1 MAVLIDNDRITMMQK
16 FAQDMSGTRTAVSI
30 VKADLRAAVNAIDDW
45 VEANAS
51 AFNTTIPQP
60 ARGALT
66 TQQKAKL
73 LWYVV
78 QRRFE
83 VS

>member
-1 MAVLIDNDRITMMQK
+1 MAVLGDNDRVTMVQK
-16 FAQDMSGTRTAVSI
+16 FAQNMSGTRTAVSI
-30 VKADLRAAVNAIDDW
+30 VKADMRAAVNAIDDW

-51 AFNTTIPQP
+51 AFNTAIPQP
-60 ARGALT
+60 ARGAST

>member
-66 TQQKAKL
+66 TQQKAKR

>member
-1 MAVLIDNDRITMMQK
+1 MAVLGDNDRVTMVQK

-30 VKADLRAAVNAIDDW
+30 VKADMRAAVNAIDDW
-45 VEANAS
+45 VQANAS
-51 AFNTTIPQP
+51 AFNTAIPQP

>member
-51 AFNTTIPQP
+51 AFNTTIPRP

>member
-1 MAVLIDNDRITMMQK
+1 MAVLSNNDRAAMMRK
-16 FAQDMSGTRTAVSI
+16 FAQDMSSTRTAMSI

-45 VEANAS
+45 VDTNAS
-51 AFNTTIPQP
+51 AFNTAIPQP

>member
-1 MAVLIDNDRITMMQK
+1 MAVLVDNERVAMLQK
-16 FAQDMSGTRTAVSI
+16 FAQDMSSTRTTISI
-30 VKADLRAAVNAIDDW
+30 VKADLRAAVNAIDGW
-45 VEANAS
+45 VDTNAA
-51 AFNTTIPQP
+51 AFNTAIPQP

-66 TQQKAKL
+66 PQQKAKL
-73 LWYVV
+73 LWYVM

>member
-1 MAVLIDNDRITMMQK
+1 MAVLGDNDRVTLVQK

-30 VKADLRAAVNAIDDW
+30 VKADMRAAVNAIDDW
-45 VEANAS
+45 VQANAS
-51 AFNTTIPQP
+51 AFNTAIPQP

>member
-1 MAVLIDNDRITMMQK
+1 MAVLSDNDRAALMQK
-16 FAQDMSGTRTAVSI
+16 FAQDMSSTRTAVSI
-30 VKADLRAAVNAIDDW
+30 VKADLRAAVNTIDDW
-45 VEANAS
+45 VDTNAS
-51 AFNTTIPQP
+51 AFNTAIPQP

-73 LWYVV
+73 LWYVM

>member
-51 AFNTTIPQP
+51 AFNTAIPQP

>member
-1 MAVLIDNDRITMMQK
+1 MAVLGDNDRVTMVQK

-30 VKADLRAAVNAIDDW
+30 VKADMRAAVNAIDDW
-45 VEANAS
+45 VQANAS
-51 AFNTTIPQP
+51 AFNTAIPQP
-60 ARGALT
+60 ARGALS